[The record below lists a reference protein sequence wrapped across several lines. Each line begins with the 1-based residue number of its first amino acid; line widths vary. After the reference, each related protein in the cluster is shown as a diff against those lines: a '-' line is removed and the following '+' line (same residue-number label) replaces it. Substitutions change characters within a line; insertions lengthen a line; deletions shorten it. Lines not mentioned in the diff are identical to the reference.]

1 MQSMRRLYLY
11 AVAFVSLETVLWG
24 LIGLVRS
31 FFERG
36 TAVGGTNQLAQ
47 ALSLIL
53 VGIPVFLVHW
63 WLVQRASLSQPG
75 ERSALLRAI
84 FLYGI
89 LLATLLPVANNGLAL
104 LDRLL
109 AMAFGTDPSLAPL
122 GGMQNLSDNLIAI
135 LLNAVAAVYFYT
147 VLRSD
152 WKAVPLGDDYA
163 EIRRVYRYAWL
174 VYGLFMALIGLQRVL
189 EFVFLQLS
197 PLSGAEL
204 TMLSSGLA
212 LLLLGVPLWV
222 YAWWLVQRSLDEAA
236 ERESLIRRGVL
247 FAVVLA
253 SAAGVL
259 IAAIAVIQN
268 LLTFLF
274 ARDSF
279 SAGGLWADLSG
290 PLSVTISLGIIWLYY
305 ERILRAEMVPPLSSA
320 TPAEFERHAGQ
331 RRLYA
336 YALTLFGLT
345 GSVLGL
351 ELLLSAMLD
360 LAVGQSVKDLLG
372 GELQRLSEQIW
383 GGVATLLVS
392 LPLWIVTWRPLVR
405 AAAAEGEAGEH
416 ARRSLVRRGYLY
428 LVLFAGVMGVMFGAG
443 ALLYQLIRAILGD
456 PQDDLLFQSL
466 TTLKTLLVF
475 ASLLA
480 YHGWVLRSDNRRTE
494 RVLARRRAQYP
505 VLVLAPP
512 QEGFAESLVA
522 ALEREAPGLPV
533 AVHPIDQGAPDETF
547 SAAKAV
553 ILPAELLA
561 RPPEALRLW
570 LQAFDGKR
578 LVVPTPAGEW
588 LWVYGGVRSL
598 PSLARRAARHVRQLA
613 DGD

>member
-1 MQSMRRLYLY
+1 MQSLRRLYLY

-24 LIGLVRS
+24 AISLARAFV
-31 FFERG
+31 
-36 TAVGGTNQLAQ
+36 AGGGAGGGVDQLAT

-53 VGIPVFLVHW
+53 VGIPVFLLHW
-63 WLVQRASLSQPG
+63 WLVQRAALRHPG

-84 FLYGI
+84 FLYGV
-89 LLATLLPVANNGLAL
+89 LAATLLPVTNNTLAL

-122 GGMQNLSDNLIAI
+122 GGMQTLSDNLIAI
-135 LLNAVAAVYFYT
+135 VLNALAAAYFYT

-152 WKAVPLGDDYA
+152 WKAVPLGNDFA
-163 EIRRVYRYAWL
+163 EIRRTYRYVWL
-174 VYGLFMALIGLQRVL
+174 VYGLLMAVIGLQRVL

-197 PLSGAEL
+197 PLTGAEL

-212 LLLLGVPLWV
+212 LLILGTPLWGF
-222 YAWWLVQRSLDEAA
+222 AWWLVQRSLDEAA

-253 SAAGVL
+253 STAGVL

-268 LLTFLF
+268 LLLFLF
-274 ARDSF
+274 ARDFF
-279 SAGGLWADLSG
+279 SSRGIWVDLSG
-290 PLSVTISLGIIWLYY
+290 PLSVTISLGIVWLYY
-305 ERILRAEMVPPLSSA
+305 ERILRAEMAPPVAAS
-320 TPAEFERHAGQ
+320 PEQVERYAGQ

-336 YALTLFGLT
+336 YVLALFGLI

-351 ELLLSAMLD
+351 ELLLSALLD
-360 LAVGQSVKDLLG
+360 LAVGQSVKDLLS
-372 GELQRLSEQIW
+372 GEARRLSEQIW
-383 GGVATLLVS
+383 AGVATLLVS
-392 LPLWIVTWRPLVR
+392 LPLWIVTWRPLAR
-405 AAAAEGEAGEH
+405 GAAAEGEPGEQ
-416 ARRSLVRRGYLY
+416 ARRSLVRRSYLY

-443 ALLYQLIRAILGD
+443 ALLYHLIRAILGD
-456 PQDDLLFQSL
+456 PQEDLLFQSL

-494 RVLARRRAQYP
+494 RALARRRAQFP
-505 VLVLAPP
+505 VLVLAPS

-522 ALEREAPGLPV
+522 ALEREAPGVPV

-570 LQAFDGKR
+570 LQSFDGKR

-588 LWVYGGVRSL
+588 LWVYGGVRSM
-598 PSLARRAARHVRQLA
+598 PSLARRAARHVRELA